1 MTLTNQDLDGFLINR
16 IKAKKTL
23 TLVTG
28 VFDLLHEEHHLF
40 LSKAKEIGDL
50 LIVGI
55 ESDVRVRQMKG
66 QQRPIN
72 NQEIRL
78 KNLDKWGIADF
89 IFILPEQF
97 SKPDD
102 HRQLISKIRPNF
114 MAVSSHTKF
123 MREKE
128 MILSEFTAK
137 LVVVHDFNPEFSSSK
152 LIQNLKKKGL

>member
-1 MTLTNQDLDGFLINR
+1 MNQDLDSFLADR
-16 IKAKKTL
+16 IKKKKTL

-40 LSKAKEIGDL
+40 LSKAKQLGDL

-55 ESDVRVRQMKG
+55 ESDARVKQMKG
-66 QQRPIN
+66 DGRPLN
-72 NQEIRL
+72 NQERRL
-78 KNLDKWGIADF
+78 ENLSKWDMADF
-89 IFILPEQF
+89 IFILPEHF

-102 HRQLISKIRPNF
+102 HRQLIAKIRPNF

-123 MREKE
+123 VREKE
-128 MILSEFTAK
+128 MILSEFSAK

-152 LIQNLKKKGL
+152 IIANLKKKGL